1 MNNNKIL
8 IILIL
13 GLMISGNVYSNKIYN
28 GTLIDAHSQAGPLI
42 TDAQVSKQINNN
54 DVDLTLLSIRGKYI
68 TANQRY
74 KSIQSLTGIKT
85 KYLIPTKLG
94 GFTREIRPAE
104 QVIDVINFLRE
115 QAIKYN
121 IDYVGFGEIIVQHAP
136 HNHSRLEYEG
146 INNNLYSERI
156 SRAIQIVLKDNRP
169 IILHVE
175 LNDYEKDSKKIL
187 IQLVELSE
195 KYPNNDFL
203 LMHMAQIEF
212 SEAEFII
219 NTTNNIHFLTSHADN
234 DTQEKTKNNKGKSQQ
249 GWINLFD
256 KNDNFQKR
264 WLDLMNENPKRFV
277 LALDNVW
284 DGHWL
289 RGYGNKI
296 YMWRKALAA
305 LDKNSSMLIACGNAN
320 VYFKLGIKCLEN
332 RAK

>member
-13 GLMISGNVYSNKIYN
+13 GLMLSGNVYSNKIYN
-28 GTLIDAHSQAGPLI
+28 GTFIDAHSQAGPLI

-74 KSIQSLTGIKT
+74 KSIQNLTGIKT

-104 QVIDVINFLRE
+104 QVIGVINFLKE

-136 HNHSRLEYEG
+136 HNHSRLKYEG
-146 INNNLYSERI
+146 INNDLYSERI
-156 SRAIQIVLKDNRP
+156 SRAIQIALKDNKP

-187 IQLVELSE
+187 NQLVELSE

-234 DTQEKTKNNKGKSQQ
+234 DTQEKMKNNKGKSQQ